1 MSNTKGELVSKEAL
15 HIGDVMPCFVYYWKK
30 KNNGRVQRIGFAEHF
45 VGTQVM
51 VRESSYSRDMY
62 KIEDLEI
69 LEVNKV

>member
-30 KNNGRVQRIGFAEHF
+30 RGTGRVQRIGFAEHF
-45 VGTQVM
+45 VGTQIM

-69 LEVNKV
+69 LEINKA